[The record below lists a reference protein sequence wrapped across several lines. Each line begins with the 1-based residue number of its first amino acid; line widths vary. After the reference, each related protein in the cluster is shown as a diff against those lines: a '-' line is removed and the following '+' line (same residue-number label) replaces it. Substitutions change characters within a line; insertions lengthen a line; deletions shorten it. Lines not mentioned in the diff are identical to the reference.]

1 MAMTDERGLAV
12 ESGTSRSRS
21 TSPHPRH
28 SASSEYASTTSYSM
42 PPPPTSPSAING
54 DNDISQISRYRF
66 PPNLVPSSN
75 VRRNL
80 AVKAPISPK
89 NQNDPCPRSD
99 SISSSN
105 GQSSTPHHVTETHRI
120 TKDYDE
126 RTGAKTINRYEFLDT
141 IGRGV
146 HGKVK
151 LARDIET
158 GESVAIKIVNRVT
171 RKRLGRWDPME
182 AEQKIRREIAI
193 MKKCIHPN
201 VVALREV
208 MDDPNSK
215 KVYLGIVLLSR
226 ILLMIV
232 LEYMS
237 GGQLQWRDAE
247 NNPVLNIE
255 QIRSIIRDTVL
266 GLEYLHF
273 QGIIHRDIKPA
284 NLLHD
289 QNHRVKISDFG
300 VSHLSKVDEET
311 GQILTEN
318 DLELSKTAGSPAFFA
333 PELCQTSSDEKRPAI
348 TKAIDVW
355 ALGITLYCL
364 LFGRTPFPETG
375 VEFQLFHLICHEP
388 IEIPPEE
395 FEEEDVDEEVRDLL
409 KRLLTKDPEARMT
422 LEEVKHH
429 PFILRNI
436 LDPAQWIEETDPR
449 HGGAAKLE
457 VTAEEVSA
465 AVSLTERVKRTL
477 FKIHMSLSGLAG
489 LRRRAT
495 TGRVHSATSKRSAS
509 VSAIESS
516 STDSRFSGSRR
527 GSQISVDSSIGTND
541 TENRRNSNGTSSSLQ
556 SPPQPLSRKPSSA
569 KEMHPPLP
577 PSVNDLAP
585 LRPSRSLRSPSRNR
599 STSDYYPQEPVP
611 YSSMLRSRAISDL
624 SRGMNSETTNYVI
637 DDYSNEAEVGVDES
651 HYQPDPGSD
660 EDEGHLLIDFGK
672 KRRSRQEAESLAK
685 QAEERKKIPEEE
697 EDVK

>member
-1 MAMTDERGLAV
+1 
-12 ESGTSRSRS
+12 
-21 TSPHPRH
+21 
-28 SASSEYASTTSYSM
+28 
-42 PPPPTSPSAING
+42 
-54 DNDISQISRYRF
+54 
-66 PPNLVPSSN
+66 
-75 VRRNL
+75 
-80 AVKAPISPK
+80 
-89 NQNDPCPRSD
+89 
-99 SISSSN
+99 
-105 GQSSTPHHVTETHRI
+105 
-120 TKDYDE
+120 
-126 RTGAKTINRYEFLDT
+126 
-141 IGRGV
+141 
-146 HGKVK
+146 
-151 LARDIET
+151 
-158 GESVAIKIVNRVT
+158 
-171 RKRLGRWDPME
+171 
-182 AEQKIRREIAI
+182 
-193 MKKCIHPN
+193 
-201 VVALREV
+201 
-208 MDDPNSK
+208 
-215 KVYLGIVLLSR
+215 
-226 ILLMIV
+226 MIV

-284 NLLHD
+284 NLLLD
-289 QNHRVKISDFG
+289 QNQHVKISDFG

-311 GQILTEN
+311 GETLTEN

-333 PELCQTSSDEKRPAI
+333 PELCQLSSDEKRPPI

-375 VEFQLFHLICHEP
+375 VEFQLFNLICHEP

-436 LDPAQWIEETDPR
+436 PDPAQWIEETDPR

-457 VTAEEVSA
+457 VTPEEVSA

-477 FKIHMSLSGLAG
+477 FKIHMSLSGLTG

-495 TGRVHSATSKRSAS
+495 TGRVHPAASKRSTS
-509 VSAIESS
+509 VSTIEPSS
-516 STDSRFSGSRR
+516 PDSRFLGARR
-527 GSQISVDSSIGTND
+527 GSQISVDSLSTND
-541 TENRRNSNGTSSSLQ
+541 TENRRNSNGTLSSRH
-556 SPPQPLSRKPSSA
+556 SPPQALSRNPSSA
-569 KEMHPPLP
+569 TKMHLPLP
-577 PSVNDLAP
+577 PTGNDPAP
-585 LRPSRSLRSPSRNR
+585 LRPSRSLRSSSRNR

-611 YSSMLRSRAISDL
+611 HTSMLRGRAISDV
-624 SRGMNSETTNYVI
+624 SRGMNGAMANYLI
-637 DDYSNEAEVGVDES
+637 DDTNGMYLGIDEN
-651 HYQPDPGSD
+651 HYQPDPDSD

-672 KRRSRQEAESLAK
+672 RRRSRQEAESLAK
-685 QAEERKKIPEEE
+685 QVEEKKKIPEEE

>member
-1 MAMTDERGLAV
+1 
-12 ESGTSRSRS
+12 
-21 TSPHPRH
+21 
-28 SASSEYASTTSYSM
+28 
-42 PPPPTSPSAING
+42 
-54 DNDISQISRYRF
+54 
-66 PPNLVPSSN
+66 
-75 VRRNL
+75 
-80 AVKAPISPK
+80 
-89 NQNDPCPRSD
+89 
-99 SISSSN
+99 
-105 GQSSTPHHVTETHRI
+105 
-120 TKDYDE
+120 
-126 RTGAKTINRYEFLDT
+126 
-141 IGRGV
+141 
-146 HGKVK
+146 
-151 LARDIET
+151 
-158 GESVAIKIVNRVT
+158 
-171 RKRLGRWDPME
+171 
-182 AEQKIRREIAI
+182 
-193 MKKCIHPN
+193 
-201 VVALREV
+201 
-208 MDDPNSK
+208 
-215 KVYLGIVLLSR
+215 
-226 ILLMIV
+226 
-232 LEYMS
+232 MS

-284 NLLHD
+284 NLL
-289 QNHRVKISDFG
+289 NHNSRVKISDFG

-311 GQILTEN
+311 GETLTEN

-333 PELCQTSSDEKRPAI
+333 PELCQMSSDEKRPPI

-375 VEFQLFHLICHEP
+375 LEFQLFNLICHEP

-436 LDPAQWIEETDPR
+436 PDPAQWIEETDPR

-477 FKIHMSLSGLAG
+477 FKIQMSLSGLAG

-495 TGRVHSATSKRSAS
+495 TGRIHPATSKRSTS
-509 VSAIESS
+509 VSTIESS
-516 STDSRFSGSRR
+516 SPDSRFPGSRR
-527 GSQISVDSSIGTND
+527 GSQISVDSIGTND
-541 TENRRNSNGTSSSLQ
+541 TEKRRDSNGTSSSRQ
-556 SPPQPLSRKPSSA
+556 SPPQALSRKPSSA
-569 KEMHPPLP
+569 TKIHLPLP
-577 PSVNDLAP
+577 PTAYNPAP
-585 LRPSRSLRSPSRNR
+585 LRPSRSLRSPNRNR
-599 STSDYYPQEPVP
+599 STSDYYPQEPIP
-611 YSSMLRSRAISDL
+611 HPSILRGRAISDL
-624 SRGMNSETTNYVI
+624 SRGTNGERTNFLI
-637 DDYSNEAEVGVDES
+637 EDYSNRAEFGLDES
-651 HYQPDPGSD
+651 HYYPDPDSD

-672 KRRSRQEAESLAK
+672 RRKSRQDAESLAK
-685 QAEERKKIPEEE
+685 RVEEKKQIPEEE